1 MRLFC
6 DTFDA
11 SKPVIKTPCAR
22 KKKLYVKMS
31 STIYTHWYIYG
42 NVMILIQSGAGNRL
56 RYIDW
61 LHWIEDWCDFADFD
75 VCIYRDIYLNR
86 PNIDGLV

>member
-1 MRLFC
+1 MR
-6 DTFDA
+6 T
-11 SKPVIKTPCAR
+11 

-75 VCIYRDIYLNR
+75 MCIYRDIYLNR
-86 PNIDGLV
+86 PNIDGLVQNMEYGACLCLCVFLG